1 MSEKSIKV
9 EIAGALFSLK
19 VADEDEDNIREAVEL
34 INERISDFEKNFSVC
49 DKKEVLSMVLLQLV
63 SQLYKKARLSEQE
76 LSHLKELFTDVALML
91 NLHQQAIQRIDTSGQ

>member
-1 MSEKSIKV
+1 MIEKSIKV
-9 EIAGALFSLK
+9 EIAGTLFSLK
-19 VADEDEDNIREAVEL
+19 VAEEDEDNIKEAVEL
-34 INERISDFEKNFSVC
+34 INERIHDFEKNFSVC

-91 NLHQQAIQRIDTSGQ
+91 NLHQQAIQRIDNPS